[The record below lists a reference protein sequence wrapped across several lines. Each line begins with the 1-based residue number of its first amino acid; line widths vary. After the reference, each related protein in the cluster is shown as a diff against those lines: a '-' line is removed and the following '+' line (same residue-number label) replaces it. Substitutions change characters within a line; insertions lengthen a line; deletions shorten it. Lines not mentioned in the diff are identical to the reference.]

1 MATGVGGSDGGAL
14 SMQSTG
20 AAPAGSVATPAQTN
34 SGISTP
40 GTPSL
45 QSLMTQPQ
53 TAGTFAPSNGGTA
66 TPIGTTP
73 TAAASLTG
81 TMAAINNGQ
90 FNPQDAT
97 NSAAQIDAIT
107 NANSP
112 YIQQAEQ
119 QGLLSAASRGLENSS
134 IGAGSAE
141 SAAVAAAAPLA
152 EQNAGEASQ
161 GMLQNAQLSTQANEF
176 NASQENANQQLQ
188 AQLGTQE
195 QQFNASQ
202 TQAAAATNTAA
213 QNAMTQQVMSLDE
226 QISQQYLSG
235 SQAQSLAGIQGQYN
249 ELIASNS
256 SASSMF
262 TSMMNGISAT
272 MANQNISPG
281 RVADTIQADY
291 SVLSAGLGIINSL
304 NGGTGAKAPAVTSN
318 SAGGSSNFSVTTAP
332 AAAAAPAPAA
342 ATKPATTPAKTTTT
356 PAKTTTAP
364 AKAPVAAPAK
374 PAASATTLPVTTNAQ
389 GQQVGYDPFGQLPE
403 PAQAASGGYAP

>member
-1 MATGVGGSDGGAL
+1 MATTAGGGSNEGAL

-20 AAPAGSVATPAQTN
+20 AAPPGSVATPASTN
-34 SGISTP
+34 AGITTP

-53 TAGTFAPSNGGTA
+53 TAGTFAASNGGTA

-73 TAAASLTG
+73 TASASLANP
-81 TMAAINNGQ
+81 MAAINNGQ
-90 FNPQDAT
+90 INPQDAT
-97 NSAAQIDAIT
+97 NAASQIDAIT

-134 IGAGSAE
+134 IGAGASEA
-141 SAAVAAAAPLA
+141 AAVQAAAPLA
-152 EQNAGEASQ
+152 TQNAGEASQ
-161 GMLQNAQLSTQANEF
+161 GLLQNAQLATQANEF
-176 NASQENANQQLQ
+176 NASQQNANQQLQ

-195 QQFNASQ
+195 GQFNASQ

-213 QNAMTQQVMSLDE
+213 QNAMTQQVMQLDE

-272 MANQNISPG
+272 MANQNIAPG
-281 RVADTIQADY
+281 RVADTISADMNLME
-291 SVLSAGLGIINSL
+291 SGLGIINSL
-304 NGGTGAKAPAVTSN
+304 NGGTAATAPAINSSVSN
-318 SAGGSSNFSVTTAP
+318 GGANFSAQP
-332 AAAAAPAPAA
+332 AAAAAAPAPAA
-342 ATKPATTPAKTTTT
+342 GTTTKPATSTTKPVTGATTAPKTTTNVSKNTT
-356 PAKTTTAP
+356 PTATVPTSSGVLNPATGVKTQNIGNTF
-364 AKAPVAAPAK
+364 
-374 PAASATTLPVTTNAQ
+374 SFTN
-389 GQQVGYDPFGQLPE
+389 GFY
-403 PAQAASGGYAP
+403 